1 MGGKKKKLLKDGE
14 KGSRHVMALF
24 DSGASHT
31 LIRKNVAQTFATIT
45 KLRHPMSF
53 GLGDGKGKVVAKSM
67 VGFQLHLKGCQLL
80 DDAVVV
86 DELSDEII
94 IGASTLQKYRL
105 ILDFDKEDVI
115 IDKKRINRLML
126 V

>member
-1 MGGKKKKLLKDGE
+1 
-14 KGSRHVMALF
+14 MALF

-45 KLRHPMSF
+45 KLRHPMRF
-53 GLGDGKGKVVAKSM
+53 GLGDGKGKVIAKSM

-115 IDKKRINRLML
+115 VDKKRINRLML